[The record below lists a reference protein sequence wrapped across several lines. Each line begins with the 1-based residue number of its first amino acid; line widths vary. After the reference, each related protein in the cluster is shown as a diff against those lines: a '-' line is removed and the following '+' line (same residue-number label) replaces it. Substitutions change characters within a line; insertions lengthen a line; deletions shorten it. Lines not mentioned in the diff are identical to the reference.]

1 MSNLN
6 NLQGI
11 IDDAKY
17 LIKMYGNNS
26 GLLFKTTYKLII
38 SKAKQN
44 ENITIKEEKKN
55 LIEFFKKQPMY
66 QGQIYSIE
74 FDK

>member
-1 MSNLN
+1 
-6 NLQGI
+6 
-11 IDDAKY
+11 
-17 LIKMYGNNS
+17 MYGNNS

-55 LIEFFKKQPMY
+55 LIEFFKK
-66 QGQIYSIE
+66 
-74 FDK
+74 